1 MGSKLEKTK
10 RKQSKERKVMKEEEE
25 EGKEGSMGFYFWER
39 EQRRETQKGI
49 DICRWPGRRSLSRQA
64 WRGRVGS
71 RSVALAAAA
80 APAATAAVGGN

>member
-25 EGKEGSMGFYFWER
+25 GWGGGAWVFIFGR
-39 EQRRETQKGI
+39 ESSVGRPKRESTSAAGQADG
-49 DICRWPGRRSLSRQA
+49 RSRGRRGA
-64 WRGRVGS
+64 VGS

-80 APAATAAVGGN
+80 AATAAVGGN